1 MSVGSKI
8 PVVVQW
14 LCVGQHVAG
23 QVKNQWGRFSI
34 PHYFPWEEG
43 RGLLRII
50 GGHLLQNNRRIN
62 RTKYFI
68 NEQSLLGHFSFW
80 TSMYSR
86 KNGGTVS
93 LRSTTQVAIS
103 LSPAWDASTT
113 SSPYK
118 LWGMFSKKKY
128 KSSRSKNIFN
138 HVCPK
143 WSAQHET
150 PILPKKNLKME
161 LVILD

>member
-50 GGHLLQNNRRIN
+50 VGHLLQNNGRIN

-80 TSMYSR
+80 TSMYLR

-113 SSPYK
+113 SFPYK
-118 LWGMFSKKKY
+118 LWGMFSKKKSINPVEA
-128 KSSRSKNIFN
+128 KTSSIMCVPNEVPSTKPQF
-138 HVCPK
+138 CQKKTWK
-143 WSAQHET
+143 W
-150 PILPKKNLKME
+150 NW
-161 LVILD
+161 